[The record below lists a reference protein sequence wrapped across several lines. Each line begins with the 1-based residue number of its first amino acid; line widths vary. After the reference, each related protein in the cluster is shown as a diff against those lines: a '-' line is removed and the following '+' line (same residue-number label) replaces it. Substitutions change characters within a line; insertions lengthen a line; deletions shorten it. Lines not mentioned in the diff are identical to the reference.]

1 VTRAREHR
9 LLRALGRWSWVIL
22 SLTPLAVRPPSVA
35 EAQSTGS
42 SARQLTNRGFAATKD
57 VTMRIYVPSG
67 RVRLTTWIRDSIHL
81 QGTVAAS
88 STQYG
93 GGTPT
98 HVKFGVEARTAGD
111 PTLPNAEWDITVPRG
126 ARVWI
131 KMIDG
136 QLDVAGVTGE
146 LELYTVRG
154 EIRVHDVAGVTSIE
168 SIDAPVTVSGARGDL
183 RVRGSRGAVKL
194 EGIKGTASVATVSGP
209 VTITSCTIDGR
220 VETIGGEITVTGGS
234 LNGALM
240 ELQTH
245 SGAITLALDA
255 RQTPL
260 LDLSTRAGPVQG
272 DPLKG
277 SAKHGQLSARS
288 FKGRIT
294 VRARP

>member
-1 VTRAREHR
+1 MMRTCEHR
-9 LLRALGRWSWVIL
+9 RLGAPGRWSWLIL
-22 SLTPLAVRPPSVA
+22 PLALLAVRPPSVA
-35 EAQSTGS
+35 EAQSTAS
-42 SARQLTNRGFAATKD
+42 SARQPTNRGFSATKD

-67 RVRLTTWIRDSIHL
+67 RVRLTTWLRDSIHL

-88 STQYG
+88 STHYG

-98 HVKFGVEARTAGD
+98 HLKFGVEARIAGD
-111 PTLPNAEWDITVPRG
+111 PTLPNADWEVVVPKG

-136 QLDVAGVTGE
+136 RLDVSGVTGE

-154 EIRVHDVAGVTSIE
+154 EITVRDVAGVTSVE
-168 SIDAPVTVSGARGDL
+168 SIDAPVTVARARGDL
-183 RVRGSRGAVKL
+183 RVRGSRGAVTL
-194 EGIKGTASVATVSGP
+194 EDLKGTASVATVSGP
-209 VTITSCTIDGR
+209 VTMTSCTIEGR
-220 VETIGGEITVTGGS
+220 VETIGGDITVTGGS
-234 LNGALM
+234 LNGGML

-245 SGAITLALDA
+245 AGGITLALDA
-255 RQTPL
+255 RQAPL